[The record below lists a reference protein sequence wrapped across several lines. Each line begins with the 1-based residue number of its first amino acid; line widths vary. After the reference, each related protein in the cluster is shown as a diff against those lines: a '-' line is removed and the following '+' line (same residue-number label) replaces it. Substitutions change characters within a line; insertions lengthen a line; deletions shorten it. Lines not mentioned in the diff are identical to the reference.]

1 MVFQGCFKG
10 VFKND
15 FGVFRESF
23 KDDSRE
29 LQGFLREVQRVFQG
43 RPEKSCKLSSIG
55 ILRNLLCP
63 KNSDIRDKG
72 SQKIC
77 VLNDGV
83 A

>member
-15 FGVFRESF
+15 FGIFREN
-23 KDDSRE
+23 DSRE
-29 LQGFLREVQRVFQG
+29 LQGFLREVQRVFQR

-55 ILRNLLCP
+55 KLRNLLCP

-72 SQKIC
+72 SKKIC